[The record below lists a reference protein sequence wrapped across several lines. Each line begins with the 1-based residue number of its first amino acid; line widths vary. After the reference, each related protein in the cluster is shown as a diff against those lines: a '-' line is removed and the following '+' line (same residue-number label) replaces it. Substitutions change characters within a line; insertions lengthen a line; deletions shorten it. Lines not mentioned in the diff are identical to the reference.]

1 MNAGLVLLQAPVG
14 LASLGIAVMV
24 WADTTG
30 AYLRMIS
37 PGILLRLGAHH
48 GNSSTQPGA
57 SFAGSVVMFARSH
70 VNCAAGCMLPTLIC
84 SDVPENSILRTYLK
98 TADRFGLISGC
109 ADD

>member
-24 WADTTG
+24 RADTAG

-37 PGILLRLGAHH
+37 PGIPLHVAARHV
-48 GNSSTQPGA
+48 NSSTEAGA
-57 SFAGSVVMFARSH
+57 SFPRSRAVLARSH
-70 VNCAAGCMLPTLIC
+70 IICVAGCTLPTLMF
-84 SDVPENSILRTYLK
+84 SDVPEKSIFHTYLD
-98 TADRFGLISGC
+98 TADRFGHISGC